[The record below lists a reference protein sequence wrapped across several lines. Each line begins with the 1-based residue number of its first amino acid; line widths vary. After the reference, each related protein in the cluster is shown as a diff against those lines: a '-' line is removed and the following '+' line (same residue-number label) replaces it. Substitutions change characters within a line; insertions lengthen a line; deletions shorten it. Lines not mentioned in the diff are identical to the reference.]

1 MPNPVKTL
9 VQDDGWVH
17 LSLGLA
23 GNISFLCGSI
33 LFLPGVEPDRT
44 IGVWCFIT
52 GSGLMLI
59 GALGRLLVELWMESP
74 GLTSRNA
81 REGRG

>member
-1 MPNPVKTL
+1 VPNPVKTL

-33 LFLPGVEPDRT
+33 LFLPGVSPIERSASGASSPAPASC
-44 IGVWCFIT
+44 WLAHSA
-52 GSGLMLI
+52 GSWSSC
-59 GALGRLLVELWMESP
+59 GRPRP
-74 GLTSRNA
+74 G
-81 REGRG
+81 